1 MNDTDALVNVVPLK
15 SVANATGT
23 SEGHPESGPYA
34 RSARERAGTR
44 TRGETDPETIDGLE
58 PLAVDDADADP
69 WGRLLAFWTPPEIWS
84 QPRPSL
90 SQVAAY
96 AWKGGWT
103 GEESTSRR
111 LGCIYVAL
119 VSIPAHAVGYVVLWL
134 VERPARLAVTAAL
147 SLLIVLSFI
156 V

>member
-1 MNDTDALVNVVPLK
+1 MTNEPLNVVPLK
-15 SVANATGT
+15 PVANASGNP
-23 SEGHPESGPYA
+23 EEHPELGPYA

-44 TRGETDPETIDGLE
+44 AREKADSQRASDLE
-58 PLAVDDADADP
+58 SLAVDEADSDP

-103 GEESTSRR
+103 GEETASRR
-111 LGCIYVAL
+111 LGCVYAAL

-134 VERPARLAVTAAL
+134 VERPARLAVTAVL